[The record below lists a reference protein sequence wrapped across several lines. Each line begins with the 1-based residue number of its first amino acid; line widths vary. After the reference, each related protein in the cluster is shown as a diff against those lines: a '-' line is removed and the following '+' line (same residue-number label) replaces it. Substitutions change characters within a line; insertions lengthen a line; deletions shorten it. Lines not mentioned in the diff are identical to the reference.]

1 MATHPVAGGDYP
13 APLVEFDQWLSSEEA
28 CRDCLQR
35 VRWPEGFQ
43 GPAGGA
49 SAAWRTGRG
58 QFRGSVCQRQTA
70 ATAGTIFEGTR
81 KPRRT
86 WCNAMWYVTS
96 QTQGVNAV
104 GLQRVLGLRRDQTAW
119 AWRHKRRR
127 AMGRPGRERRSGR
140 VEVDA
145 TYVGGVARGVRG
157 REPFAQSIVGMAVQA
172 DGDGIGRIRMRRV
185 PNVSADSLLPFVHE
199 AVERESVVHTDGGR
213 GYARLSEQGDPHD
226 VTTLARSDDPAHA
239 VMPRVQ
245 RVASLLKRWILGT
258 HHGSI
263 SPPHLDYSLDAFT
276 FRFTRRTSQ
285 ARGLPFYR
293 LLQHGL
299 EVAPVSYR
307 QMVGGAQMRDRDR

>member
-1 MATHPVAGGDYP
+1 
-13 APLVEFDQWLSSEEA
+13 
-28 CRDCLQR
+28 
-35 VRWPEGFQ
+35 
-43 GPAGGA
+43 
-49 SAAWRTGRG
+49 
-58 QFRGSVCQRQTA
+58 
-70 ATAGTIFEGTR
+70 
-81 KPRRT
+81 
-86 WCNAMWYVTS
+86 MWYVTS

-145 TYVGGVARGVRG
+145 TYVGGVERGVRG
-157 REPFAQSIVGMAVQA
+157 REPFAQSIVVMAVQA

-245 RVASLLKRWILGT
+245 RVASRLKRWILGT

-263 SPPHLDYSLDAFT
+263 SPPHLAYDLDAFT